1 MAVSSI
7 DFSSIIFDLKEISE
21 SRLLSQFYDSKIL
34 KLLLGAF
41 TSEIQE
47 LSTAITNLI
56 KGRTLSN
63 AEGEQLNAIGRI
75 VGQDRMGYNYDA
87 DYWFAPDLDGVCPDN
102 GFWWVQNEPQAV
114 LQEMDDGTY
123 RKWLW
128 LKILENH
135 NLYSS
140 NPEIKNQILEGIQEV
155 VGIEKVDP
163 MEADIYVSKNIS
175 LTNKAL
181 LTYNKNTKLT
191 DNDYMVAYPATT
203 NINEVIEES

>member
-1 MAVSSI
+1 MSVISI
-7 DFSSIIFDLKEISE
+7 DFSNITFDLKEISE

-56 KGRTLSN
+56 RGRTLLN

-75 VGQDRMGYNYDA
+75 VGQDRLGYNYDA

-114 LQEMDDGTY
+114 LQEMDDATY